1 MLHIIAGLTA
11 VVKRKMQDFVI
22 KNANRKKTDAFFDG
36 LRGKMQEIS
45 V

>member
-22 KNANRKKTDAFFDG
+22 KNANRRKTNAFFDG
-36 LRGKMQEIS
+36 LQDKMQEIS